1 MGTAIMDVASRA
13 MHVILGFILNNHV
26 KSPFQL
32 MICCYDLEPEARDRG
47 ERETY
52 RASKIE
58 CSQITNAVSKK

>member
-26 KSPFQL
+26 KSPSQL

-47 ERETY
+47 ERDTGPL
-52 RASKIE
+52 K
-58 CSQITNAVSKK
+58 